1 MKKPTYGAN
10 EEQQLRQMLRDENRL
25 LKQELAEQ
33 RHVLQKLQ
41 TEVKLLS
48 AALSLVNEKAAQ
60 LQHAQ
65 TMRIADMQLM
75 MYTMADKYMPGNE
88 DFLNKP
94 SH

>member
-1 MKKPTYGAN
+1 
-10 EEQQLRQMLRDENRL
+10 MLRDENRV

-33 RHVLQKLQ
+33 RFVLQKLQ

-48 AALSLVNEKAAQ
+48 AALSMVNEKAAQ
-60 LQHAQ
+60 LQHSQ
-65 TMRIADMQLM
+65 NMRIADMQLM

>member
-33 RHVLQKLQ
+33 RYVLQKLQ

-65 TMRIADMQLM
+65 NMRIADMQLM